1 VSGECEE
8 GSATIELVWLVLLL
22 IVPLVY
28 LLLSVLEVQRAA
40 YATSAASA
48 AAAKAYVRAPDVATA
63 QARARLAA
71 AAALEGRGVDAAD
84 VQVVCRPTPSDCL
97 RPGSSVRVRVSG
109 AQRLPFV
116 PDVLGGPVA
125 SVAVDSTH
133 TEPYGSY
140 RAEAPR

>member
-1 VSGECEE
+1 MNRDER
-8 GSATIELVWLVLLL
+8 GSATIEMVWLVLLL
-22 IVPLVY
+22 VVPLVY

-48 AAAKAYVRAPDVATA
+48 AAAKAYVRAPDVAAA

-71 AAALEGRGVDAAD
+71 ATTLEGRGVEGARVD
-84 VQVVCRPTPSDCL
+84 VVCRPSPTDCL
-97 RPGSSVRVRVSG
+97 RAGSSVRVTVSG
-109 AQRLPFV
+109 SQRLPFV
-116 PDVLGGPVA
+116 PDVLGGPIA

-133 TEPYGSY
+133 TEPYGSF

>member
-1 VSGECEE
+1 MTRRDERGT
-8 GSATIELVWLVLLL
+8 ATIEMVWLVLLL

-28 LLLSVLEVQRAA
+28 LLLAVLDVQRAA

-48 AAAKAYVRAPDVATA
+48 AAAKAYVRSPDLAA
-63 QARARLAA
+63 AEARARLAA
-71 AAALEGRGVDAAD
+71 ATALEGRGVDAPR
-84 VQVVCRPTPSDCL
+84 VEIVCRPTPGDCL

-109 AQRLPFV
+109 AQALPFV
-116 PDVLGGPVA
+116 PDALGGPVA

>member
-1 VSGECEE
+1 MRREQ

-28 LLLSVLEVQRAA
+28 VLLSVLQVQRAA

-48 AAAKAYVRAPDVATA
+48 AGAKAFVRSPDLASA
-63 QARARLAA
+63 EARARLAA
-71 AAALEGRGVDAAD
+71 QASLRGRDVDAPR
-84 VQVVCRPTPSDCL
+84 VEVVCRPTPADCL
-97 RPGSSVRVRVSG
+97 RPGSSVRVTVRASQ
-109 AQRLPFV
+109 ALPFV
-116 PDVLGGPVA
+116 PDVLGGPIA
-125 SVAVDSTH
+125 SVSVDSTH